1 MFGLS
6 FSKLMALIGIIIAVW
21 TLFRWISRV
30 SDARRADPG
39 RVSGARPAARDR
51 PARDQPGRRP
61 DPQPV
66 EDLVACATCG
76 AYVAARGARGCGRP
90 NCPYPG

>member
-6 FSKLMALIGIIIAVW
+6 LSKLLALIGIIIAVW

-30 SDARRADPG
+30 ADAKRTDTG
-39 RVSGARPAARDR
+39 RIPGARPAGGKRAE
-51 PARDQPGRRP
+51 RRP
-61 DPQPV
+61 EPQPV

-76 AYVAARGARGCGRP
+76 AYVAVRGARGCGRP